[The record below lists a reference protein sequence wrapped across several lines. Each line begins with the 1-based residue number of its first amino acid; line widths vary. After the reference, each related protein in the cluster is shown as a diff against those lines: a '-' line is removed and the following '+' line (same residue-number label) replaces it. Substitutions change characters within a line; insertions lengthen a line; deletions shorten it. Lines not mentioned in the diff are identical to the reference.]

1 MEGVSRLIIQKL
13 ETMVKD
19 PGMHKTLR
27 SNYKSIGTLFPY
39 AIRLGQ
45 GGEQEMI
52 NAILL
57 AAKVSW
63 KIVQW
68 RRIAAQVAAV
78 FDESSPP
85 SLDRIIIHIS
95 PHVPWHNR
103 ELYTKNAVTRWAA
116 AVSAASY
123 SDEIGRSVVDGLL
136 RISEIS
142 LPQPHIPV
150 DIWTWLKKRPPLTP
164 VRLRRSYRF
173 SANVASHM
181 QGLGDIEI
189 LKLYLLLVWSEW
201 DTHNSDGWF
210 EVDMLTWLGEF
221 DGIETWSYRDD
232 LIKHLDRIQEQLELR
247 LEYFQQQRL
256 EIDEDCIER
265 NKKRYWRVKNALL
278 GAYER
283 AMKTLT
289 RMPLRLILV
298 ISVLILVD
306 VSETHSTF
314 ACALPLPCP

>member
-19 PGMHKTLR
+19 PGMHETLR
-27 SNYKSIGTLFPY
+27 FNYKSIGTLFPY

-95 PHVPWHNR
+95 PYVPWHNR

-116 AVSAASY
+116 AASAASY
-123 SDEIGRSVVDGLL
+123 SDEIGWSVVDGLL
-136 RISEIS
+136 RISEFFF
-142 LPQPHIPV
+142 
-150 DIWTWLKKRPPLTP
+150 T
-164 VRLRRSYRF
+164 
-173 SANVASHM
+173 SA
-181 QGLGDIEI
+181 
-189 LKLYLLLVWSEW
+189 
-201 DTHNSDGWF
+201 THS
-210 EVDMLTWLGEF
+210 
-221 DGIETWSYRDD
+221 SR
-232 LIKHLDRIQEQLELR
+232 HLDMVEE
-247 LEYFQQQRL
+247 
-256 EIDEDCIER
+256 
-265 NKKRYWRVKNALL
+265 A
-278 GAYER
+278 ATSHTR
-283 AMKTLT
+283 A
-289 RMPLRLILV
+289 PEAIV
-298 ISVLILVD
+298 
-306 VSETHSTF
+306 
-314 ACALPLPCP
+314 